1 MNSIAFIDLSTQKVV
16 VKPIPEKIRR
26 LFLGGRGINMYLLYN
41 HLREE
46 VDPLSPENP
55 LIFGAGLLTG
65 THGMATA
72 RFNISA
78 KSPESGNLGDSNSGG
93 FFGPELRF
101 AGYDHLFIHGR
112 SPSPVYLWIHDGEI
126 EFREASH
133 LKNYNLPQTLDAI
146 RTELG
151 DQDIQVAAI
160 GPAGR
165 KLVVFANVM
174 CTIGNAAGRTGMGTV
189 MGSKNLW
196 AIAVRGKQPI
206 KIAHPD
212 LLMKVAEKQYRQITQ
227 TKGYKATALYG
238 TLMRLSISRTQGQE
252 PALNFQYNMLESG
265 GEEFD
270 PDVFVQK
277 YEYGKMSCFNCPV
290 HTKHLHRIPSGEH
303 QGLTGSGPEYGGAGY
318 FGSSC
323 GTGDWVTILECWD
336 LCNQYGLDIL
346 TTAGYIAWVMEL
358 YQRELIDESIT
369 GMPLRWGDHDAMT
382 GLIHQMGRREG
393 FGGMLS
399 DGWQKANLKLFGEKA
414 KEYER
419 YIPTIKGMTVDQDT
433 RGTKAMA
440 LGAATATRGGGC
452 HLRSRFTMEEMD
464 LPPEATKKI
473 IGRAI
478 TSDPDSYEGKAYPA
492 IWTENL
498 CAVGDALGIC
508 RFVTKWLSPGLLGFN
523 EFAEAVN
530 AVTGY
535 EFTPEKLMEVGE
547 RIYNLERLFLIRE
560 GLDRKD
566 DRIPERFFE
575 PWQYGFQKGTC
586 IEKEK
591 FEVLLDEYYK
601 EHGWDEQGIPTRETL
616 ERLGLAEEPSHIL

>member
-189 MGSKNLW
+189 MGTKNLW

-252 PALNFQYNMLESG
+252 PALNFQYNMLES
-265 GEEFD
+265 
-270 PDVFVQK
+270 
-277 YEYGKMSCFNCPV
+277 
-290 HTKHLHRIPSGEH
+290 
-303 QGLTGSGPEYGGAGY
+303 
-318 FGSSC
+318 
-323 GTGDWVTILECWD
+323 
-336 LCNQYGLDIL
+336 
-346 TTAGYIAWVMEL
+346 
-358 YQRELIDESIT
+358 
-369 GMPLRWGDHDAMT
+369 
-382 GLIHQMGRREG
+382 
-393 FGGMLS
+393 
-399 DGWQKANLKLFGEKA
+399 
-414 KEYER
+414 
-419 YIPTIKGMTVDQDT
+419 
-433 RGTKAMA
+433 
-440 LGAATATRGGGC
+440 
-452 HLRSRFTMEEMD
+452 
-464 LPPEATKKI
+464 
-473 IGRAI
+473 
-478 TSDPDSYEGKAYPA
+478 
-492 IWTENL
+492 
-498 CAVGDALGIC
+498 
-508 RFVTKWLSPGLLGFN
+508 
-523 EFAEAVN
+523 
-530 AVTGY
+530 
-535 EFTPEKLMEVGE
+535 
-547 RIYNLERLFLIRE
+547 
-560 GLDRKD
+560 
-566 DRIPERFFE
+566 
-575 PWQYGFQKGTC
+575 
-586 IEKEK
+586 
-591 FEVLLDEYYK
+591 
-601 EHGWDEQGIPTRETL
+601 
-616 ERLGLAEEPSHIL
+616 

>member
-1 MNSIAFIDLSTQKVV
+1 MNPMAFIDLSSQEVT

-26 LFLGGRGINMYLLYN
+26 LYLGGRGINMYLLYN
-41 HLREE
+41 HLREG

-101 AGYDHLFIHGR
+101 AGYDHLLIRGR
-112 SPSPVYLWIHDGEI
+112 SPSPVYLWIHDGQV
-126 EFREASH
+126 EFRDASH
-133 LKNYNLPQTLDAI
+133 LENANLPQTLDAI

-160 GPAGR
+160 GPGGR
-165 KLVVFANVM
+165 RLVVFANVM
-174 CTIGNAAGRTGMGTV
+174 CTIGDAAGRTGMGTV

-196 AIAVRGKQPI
+196 AVAVRGKRSIPI
-206 KIAHPD
+206 ASPEQ
-212 LLMKVAEKQYRQITQ
+212 LLKVAEKQYRQITQ

-270 PDVFVQK
+270 PEVFIQK
-277 YEYGKMSCFNCPV
+277 HEYGKMACFNCPV
-290 HTKHLHRIPSGEH
+290 HTKHLHRFTSGDRK
-303 QGLTGSGPEYGGAGY
+303 GLHGSGPEYGGAGY

-323 GTGDWVTILECWD
+323 GTGNWVTIMECWD
-336 LCNQYGLDIL
+336 LCNQYGLDTL
-346 TTAGYIAWVMEL
+346 TTAAYIAWVMEL
-358 YQRELIDESIT
+358 YQRELIDDSIT

-382 GLIHQMGRREG
+382 TLIHQMGRREG
-393 FGGMLS
+393 FGGLLS
-399 DGWQKANLKLFGEKA
+399 DGWQKANLKFFGKNA

-473 IGRAI
+473 IGRPVP
-478 TSDPDSYEGKAYPA
+478 SDPDSYEGKAYPA

-498 CAVGDALGIC
+498 CAIGDALGIC

-523 EFAEAVN
+523 EFAETVN

-535 EFTPEKLMEVGE
+535 DTTPEKLMEVGE

-566 DRIPERFFE
+566 DIVPERFHE
-575 PWQYGFQKGTC
+575 PWKYGFQKGSC

-591 FEVLLDEYYK
+591 FEKLLDEYYK
-601 EHGWDEQGIPTRETL
+601 EHGWDADGIPTRETL
-616 ERLGLAEEPSHIL
+616 ERLELADEPSRLL

>member
-1 MNSIAFIDLSTQKVV
+1 MNPIAFINLSTQKVV
-16 VKPIPEKIRR
+16 VKPIPEKLRL

-41 HLREE
+41 YLREGL
-46 VDPLSPENP
+46 DPLSPDNP

-101 AGYDHLFIHGR
+101 AGYDHLLIQGR

-126 EFREASH
+126 EFKDGSH
-133 LKNYNLPQTLDAI
+133 LKEYNLPQTLDAI
-146 RTELG
+146 RAELG
-151 DQDIQVAAI
+151 DPDIQVAAI
-160 GPAGR
+160 GSAGR
-165 KLVVFANVM
+165 KLVAFSNVM

-206 KIAHPD
+206 QIDNPER
-212 LLMKVAEKQYRQITQ
+212 LMKAAEKQYRQITQ
-227 TKGYKATALYG
+227 TKGYKATSLYG
-238 TLMRLSISRTQGQE
+238 TLMRLAISRTQGQE
-252 PALNFQYNMLESG
+252 PALNYQYNMLESG

-270 PDVFVQK
+270 PEVFIQK

-290 HTKHLHRIPSGEH
+290 HTKHLHRVPSGEH
-303 QGLTGSGPEYGGAGY
+303 KGLTGSGPEYGGAGY

-323 GTGDWVTILECWD
+323 GTGDWVTIMECWD

-369 GMPLRWGDHDAMT
+369 GMPIRWGDHDAMT
-382 GLIHQMGRREG
+382 SLIHQMGRREG
-393 FGGMLS
+393 FGGILS

-440 LGAATATRGGGC
+440 IGAATASRGGGC

-473 IGRAI
+473 IGRPVP
-478 TSDPDSYEGKAYPA
+478 SDPDSYEGKAYPA
-492 IWTENL
+492 IWMEKL

-508 RFVTKWLSPGLLGFN
+508 RFVTKWLSPGLLGLN
-523 EFAEAVN
+523 ELAEAVS

-535 EFTPEKLMEVGE
+535 EFTPEKLMEIGR
-547 RIYNLERLFLIRE
+547 RISNLERLFLIRE

-566 DRIPERFFE
+566 DRVPERFHE
-575 PWQYGFQKGTC
+575 PWQYGYQKGSC
-586 IEKEK
+586 IDKEK
-591 FEVLLDEYYK
+591 FETLLDEYYR
-601 EHGWDEQGIPTRETL
+601 EQGWDAEGIPTRETL
-616 ERLGLAEEPSHIL
+616 ERLELAEEPSHLL

>member
-1 MNSIAFIDLSTQKVV
+1 MNPIAFIDLSTQEVV
-16 VKPIPEKIRR
+16 VKPIPEKIRH

-41 HLREE
+41 HLREGL
-46 VDPLSPENP
+46 DPLSPENP
-55 LIFGAGLLTG
+55 LLFGAGLLTG
-65 THGMATA
+65 THGIATA

-101 AGYDHLFIHGR
+101 AGFDHLFIKGR
-112 SPSPVYLWIHDGEI
+112 SPSPVYLWISDGKI

-133 LKNYNLPQTLDAI
+133 LQSYNLPQTLDAI
-146 RTELG
+146 RTGLG

-165 KLVVFANVM
+165 RLVVFANVM
-174 CTIGNAAGRTGMGTV
+174 CTIGDAAGRTGMGTV
-189 MGSKNLW
+189 MGAKNLW
-196 AIAVRGKQPI
+196 AIAVRGRRPI
-206 KIAHPD
+206 EIASPEK
-212 LLMKVAEKQYRQITQ
+212 LIKVAEKHYHQITQ

-270 PDVFVQK
+270 PDVFVRK
-277 YEYGKMSCFNCPV
+277 YEYGKMACFNCPV
-290 HTKHLHRIPSGEH
+290 HTKHLHRVSSGDH
-303 QGLTGSGPEYGGAGY
+303 KGLTGAGPEYGGAGY

-323 GTGDWVTILECWD
+323 GTGDWVTIMECWD

-358 YQRELIDESIT
+358 YQRELIDESVT
-369 GMPLRWGDHDAMT
+369 GMPLHWGDHEAMT
-382 GLIHQMGRREG
+382 TLIHQMGRREG
-393 FGGMLS
+393 FGGLLS
-399 DGWQKANLKLFGEKA
+399 DGWQKANLRFFGEKA
-414 KEYER
+414 KEYEH

-440 LGAATATRGGGC
+440 IGAATATRGGGC

-473 IGRAI
+473 IGRPV

-492 IWTENL
+492 IWMEKL
-498 CAVGDALGIC
+498 CAVGDALGVC

-523 EFAEAVN
+523 ELAEAVS

-535 EFTPEKLMEVGE
+535 DLTPEQLMEVGE

-560 GLDRKD
+560 GLGRKD
-566 DRIPERFFE
+566 DRVPERFHE
-575 PWQYGFQKGTC
+575 PWQYGHQRGSC
-586 IEKEK
+586 IEREK
-591 FEVLLDEYYK
+591 FETLLDEYYR
-601 EHGWDEQGIPTRETL
+601 EHGWDEEGIPTRETL
-616 ERLGLAEEPSHIL
+616 ERLGLSEEPSHLI

>member
-1 MNSIAFIDLSTQKVV
+1 MNSIAFIDLSTRQVV
-16 VKPIPEKIRR
+16 VKPIPEKVRR
-26 LFLGGRGINMYLLYN
+26 LYLGGRGINIYLLYN
-41 HLREE
+41 YIKKGM
-46 VDPLSPENP
+46 DPFSPENP
-55 LIFGAGLLTG
+55 LVFGAGLLTG
-65 THGMATA
+65 TLGIATS

-78 KSPESGNLGDSNSGG
+78 KSPESENLGDSNSGG

-101 AGYDHLFIHGR
+101 AGFDHLFITGR
-112 SPSPVYLWIHDGEI
+112 SSSPVYLWIHDGKI

-133 LKNYNLPQTLDAI
+133 LKDCNLPQTLDAI
-146 RTELG
+146 RTELENPNAE
-151 DQDIQVAAI
+151 VAAI

-165 KLVVFANVM
+165 KQVVFSNVM
-174 CTIGNAAGRTGMGTV
+174 CTIGNAAGRTGMGAV

-196 AIAVRGKQPI
+196 AIAVRGKEPI
-206 KIAHPD
+206 EVARPEK
-212 LLMKVAEKQYRQITQ
+212 LLEVAAKQFRQITQ

-238 TLMRLSISRTQGQE
+238 TLMRLSIARTQGQE

-270 PDVFVQK
+270 PDVFVRK

-290 HTKHLHRIPSGEH
+290 HTKHLHRVPSGEH
-303 QGLTGSGPEYGGAGY
+303 KGLTGAGPEYGGAGY

-336 LCNQYGLDIL
+336 LSNQYGLDIL

-358 YQRELIDESIT
+358 YQRGLIDESMT
-369 GMPLRWGDHDAMT
+369 GMPLRWGDHEVMT

-393 FGGMLS
+393 FGGLLS
-399 DGWQKANLKLFGEKA
+399 DGWQKANVRFFGEKA

-440 LGAATATRGGGC
+440 VGAATATRGGGC

-473 IGRAI
+473 IGRAV

-492 IWTENL
+492 IWMERL
-498 CAVGDALGIC
+498 CAIGDALGVC
-508 RFVTKWLSPGLLGFN
+508 RFVTKWLSPGLLGFK
-523 EFAEAVN
+523 ELAEAVS
-530 AVTGY
+530 AVTG
-535 EFTPEKLMEVGE
+535 EEWTPEKLMEVGE
-547 RIYNLERLFLIRE
+547 RISNLERLFLIRE
-560 GLDRKD
+560 GLGRKD
-566 DRIPERFFE
+566 DRVPERFHE
-575 PWQYGFQKGTC
+575 PWQYGFQKGSC

-591 FEVLLDEYYK
+591 FEKLLDEYYQ
-601 EHGWDEQGIPTRETL
+601 EHGWDQQGIPTRETL
-616 ERLGLAEEPSHIL
+616 ERLELAKEPSHLL